1 MLDTNYNDYLSI
13 DNKKGLL
20 FKKND
25 INILSN
31 YGFNY
36 KNYSTYNELIFDL
49 DNYINSTYED
59 LEDLEE
65 VLIRLSEQNYYNNTK
80 K

>member
-1 MLDTNYNDYLSI
+1 MLDINYNDYLSI
-13 DNKKGLL
+13 DNQKGLL
-20 FKKND
+20 FKKSD

-36 KNYSTYNELIFDL
+36 KNYSSYNELIFDL

>member
-1 MLDTNYNDYLSI
+1 MLDINYNDYLSI
-13 DNKKGLL
+13 DDQKGLL
-20 FKKND
+20 FKKSD

-36 KNYSTYNELIFDL
+36 KNYSSYNELIFDL